1 MNHRKLEIG
10 CIFTPVQRAVSLF
23 ERYDIF
29 DQWINGSTVF
39 DPTMGSGSLLEAL
52 IVMGI
57 EKGYSIV
64 ELPTHRLFGNEL
76 NTKQYCKTLSYF
88 QKKYDMDMQAQF
100 HNEDVFSLC
109 SKAYDIVLGNPPWC
123 NFTDL
128 PAAYKSVV
136 KPAFIDLDL
145 VSSTKDLLWGGSRID
160 IAALVIQK
168 IMKDFLVPKGRCYCF
183 MPLSLF
189 LNDGAHRSF
198 RSYRV
203 GDVSFAPVEIYDL
216 GGTDVFSN
224 IGTRHGFA
232 VFERDRRVDPALPY
246 FMWEENRWNEYQA
259 APLFVPDHPLSVGTQ
274 KKLDALR
281 ESPSI
286 EVPAFARPR
295 QGLNTSGCNSLF
307 FFTSCTD
314 VGEELVRLGEDLI
327 APKEWVY
334 PLMVGQNFREEEML
348 PQKWVL
354 MLHHPQ
360 TGKPLSESDVRRS
373 DDVWRYLTKHEKTLR
388 NRKGVMIQSMIQKGF
403 WWGLLGV
410 GTYNFVPYKIIWE
423 ASGKSTFRPRII
435 DGHWQANQSLQAFMP
450 MDTRARAERVLEKL
464 TANHVEEYLLSMKM
478 RGTQSWAQPGK
489 IKHLLSFTNTHENT
503 D

>member
-1 MNHRKLEIG
+1 MLPSMNHTKLNIG
-10 CIFTPVQRAVSLF
+10 CVFTPVQHAVSFF

-29 DQWINGSTVF
+29 DQWMGGSTIF
-39 DPTMGSGSLLEAL
+39 DPTMGSGNLLEAL
-52 IVMGI
+52 IVMGLD
-57 EKGYSIV
+57 KGRSIAD
-64 ELPTHRLFGNEL
+64 LPTHRLFGNEL
-76 NTKQYCKTLSYF
+76 NTAQYDQTLSKF
-88 QKKYDMDMQAQF
+88 QEKYELDMREQF
-100 HNEDVFSLC
+100 HNEDVFSL
-109 SKAYDIVLGNPPWC
+109 SPKAYDIVLSNPPWC

-128 PAAYKSVV
+128 PSAYKYAL
-136 KPAFIDLDL
+136 KPEFIDLDL
-145 VSSTKDLLWGGSRID
+145 VASTKDLLWGGSRID

-203 GDVSFAPVEIYDL
+203 GDVYFAPVEIYDL
-216 GGTDVFSN
+216 DGTDVFSN

-232 VFERDRRVDPALPY
+232 VFDRDSCGKPALPY
-246 FMWEENRWNEYQA
+246 FVWEENCWKEYQA

-274 KKLDALR
+274 KELEALR
-281 ESPSI
+281 KTPSI
-286 EVPAFARPR
+286 EVPDFARPR
-295 QGLNTSGCNSLF
+295 QGVNTSGCNALF

-334 PLMVGQNFREEEML
+334 PLMVGQNFREEEMV

-360 TGKPLSESDVRRS
+360 TGKPLSESDVLRS
-373 DDVWRYLTKHEKTLR
+373 DDVWKYLKQNERRLR
-388 NRKGVMIQSMIQKGF
+388 ARKGVMIQSMIQKGF
-403 WWGLLGV
+403 WWALLGV

-450 MDTRARAERVLEKL
+450 MDTHDRAERVLGKL
-464 TANHVEEYLLSMKM
+464 QSKHVEQYLLSMKM
-478 RGTQSWAQPGK
+478 KGTQSWAQPGK
-489 IKHLLSFTNTHENT
+489 IKHLLSFTSRQ
-503 D
+503 